1 MEISENGQKLIPY
14 YFTDD
19 NCIHN
24 TQYYFVFL
32 KSCKYNITKC
42 LHTFMSN
49 TVIVTCGEESVY
61 HSEEPETPQVV
72 GGVNVAQSL
81 YF

>member
-1 MEISENGQKLIPY
+1 MIIVY
-14 YFTDD
+14 I
-19 NCIHN
+19 IHN
-24 TQYYFVFL
+24 TILFSLNHV
-32 KSCKYNITKC
+32 NIISPNVYIH
-42 LHTFMSN
+42 LYMSN